1 MRFLRIFTVCFLPV
15 SFVNHSFI
23 LTQRT
28 LFFQQYIWYCWC
40 TWLEK
45 NFGDISLIWK
55 SKLDF
60 PLQINSVSR
69 RTASAHPLC
78 SRDGARVPTTLFVWL
93 PPNRCESTQQQEH
106 NPWRCLEQHQE
117 NGLGGS
123 WGLRRGTQGLP
134 MSSSLQKCHQEL
146 AVFLPPHTTPML
158 PQMSQTQHRCR
169 NGPGSWDEHNL

>member
-55 SKLDF
+55 SKPDF

-117 NGLGGS
+117 NGLGGVLGAQERYS
-123 WGLRRGTQGLP
+123 GTANEQQPPEVPPG
-134 MSSSLQKCHQEL
+134 
-146 AVFLPPHTTPML
+146 VGGFLTPSYHTDASTNEPN
-158 PQMSQTQHRCR
+158 PA
-169 NGPGSWDEHNL
+169 